1 MRKLFYLKTCSTCQR
16 INKSLKLDTV
26 QMKNIKEEKITIDEL
41 EEMKNLAG
49 SYQALFSKTAK
60 KYKELGLKNKELTE
74 EDMKNYILTEYTF
87 LKRPVFILDD
97 KIFIGSKTE
106 TVESVK
112 SILNN

>member
-16 INKSLKLDTV
+16 INKSLELDTIKL
-26 QMKNIKEEKITIDEL
+26 KNIKEEKITIDEL
-41 EEMKNLAG
+41 EEMKKLAG

-97 KIFIGSKTE
+97 KIFIGSKAE